1 MRVTTANLAIFAR
14 PLLVIRSNQ
23 SKLFFFFFFGNF
35 VTYYFYFF
43 FWSCVVPAK
52 VANVRVVDVKL
63 NEITLAW
70 DPPPGP
76 ITFIEM
82 YEVRFFARGL
92 EKHAVSTLTKKQQAV
107 FRELRPRTEYGFQVS
122 PKFSKIKKKKEKI
135 PKREDFW
142 SGFDCQS
149 LSHCLLGIGNRFAPR
164 FRTVG
169 ESSACRCSG
178 QLVKFWVSAVITF
191 FFSFLL
197 PTKYFCWRL
206 FLDILRCFNWAAGFT
221 GAKVMDEVYRFSI
234 PPLLL
239 LPHPFPPFGR
249 IFFGQKSTPSLARVF
264 PDASEIGLAC

>member
-1 MRVTTANLAIFAR
+1 VSPRESDNRELGDFRTPVTCNSI
-14 PLLVIRSNQ
+14 Q
-23 SKLFFFFFFGNF
+23 SIKTIFFFFLGILSLIPF
-35 VTYYFYFF
+35 FF

-197 PTKYFCWRL
+197 PTKYFC
-206 FLDILRCFNWAAGFT
+206 
-221 GAKVMDEVYRFSI
+221 
-234 PPLLL
+234 
-239 LPHPFPPFGR
+239 
-249 IFFGQKSTPSLARVF
+249 
-264 PDASEIGLAC
+264 